1 MSLSKG
7 VVMHDSSVFRKA
19 AEYSAGTMCI
29 EFNKKNLCEM
39 VDISAVRTISGK
51 AEVDEVAK
59 MAKEH
64 QFICAFAMP
73 NLTAYLRDQL
83 IGSGVRLGGTMG
95 FPSGAEMPEM
105 KIACAKE
112 LVKIGCDELDM
123 VIAVNWL
130 KSGMYDEVLDEIKQL
145 AEIADGRVF
154 KSIIEVKYLTED
166 EIKRACELAV
176 RGGVTFVKS
185 GTGWSGTTTV
195 DHIRLMKSVVGND
208 AKIKAAGGVRDL
220 ATIRAMVDAGCERFG
235 ISCASMKNIMEEVK
249 AAAL

>member
-1 MSLSKG
+1 MSLPKG

-19 AEYSAGTMCI
+19 AEYSAGTMCM

-59 MAKEH
+59 MAKEYN
-64 QFICAFAMP
+64 FICAFAMP

-112 LVKIGCDELDM
+112 LVRIGCDELDM

-130 KSGMYDEVLDEIKQL
+130 KSGMYDEVLDEIKRL

-154 KSIIEVKYLTED
+154 KSIIEVNYLTED

>member
-1 MSLSKG
+1 MITGKKG
-7 VVMHDSSVFRKA
+7 GQITVGT
-19 AEYSAGTMCI
+19 AGTIM
-29 EFNKKNLCEM
+29 NKQQLCEM
-39 VDISAVRTISGK
+39 IDISAVRTVSGK
-51 AEVDEVAK
+51 QEVDEVAK

-64 QFICAFAMP
+64 GFICAFAMP

-130 KSGMYDEVLDEIKQL
+130 KSGMYDEVLDEIKRL

-154 KSIIEVKYLTED
+154 KSIIEVNYLTDD

-185 GTGWSGTTTV
+185 GTGWSGTATV

-235 ISCASMKNIMEEVK
+235 ISCASMKNIMEEVR